1 MRHDVAGEIRVRL
14 GNWSSYELV
23 TDRRGAQVWR
33 MQLTNGAAV
42 AVKIAEGGGEASVL
56 PAREAAVIRAAGPV
70 AGTVLAW
77 GRLPDRGSWLATPW
91 WHGPTLWAK
100 FAPVR
105 RTPDAP
111 AARHFAAKAAAE
123 AATAVADLHD
133 AGWAHGDLQADHIIH
148 ITEGARL
155 LDLSWAHN
163 PNAVLQQD
171 LAVPYAGA
179 LVHLEA
185 PETARLLLDGAPT
198 TPTAPADVYAL
209 AAVLWQCWTSTW
221 PVHYEAAGVD
231 PAPGNVT
238 AKRQAIASGRHL
250 HPITS
255 LPWGAFGALLAR
267 ALSTHPDHRPTAREM
282 AGELAL
288 LAKEIA

>member
-1 MRHDVAGEIRVRL
+1 MRHDVAADIRNRL
-14 GNWSSYELV
+14 GNWSSYESV

-42 AVKIAEGGGEASVL
+42 AVKIADGDGESGVL
-56 PAREAAVIRAAGPV
+56 PAREAAVIRAVRPV
-70 AGTVLAW
+70 AGTVLAA
-77 GRLPDRGSWLATPW
+77 GRLPDGGSWMATPW
-91 WHGPTLWAK
+91 WHGPTLRVK

-111 AARHFAAKAAAE
+111 GARHFAANAAVE

-133 AGWAHGDLQADHIIH
+133 AGWAHGDLQADHIVH
-148 ITEGARL
+148 TPEGARL

-163 PNAVLQQD
+163 PNAPLPED
-171 LAVPYAGA
+171 LSVPYTGA

-185 PETARLLLDGAPT
+185 PETASSLLDGAPT
-198 TPTAPADVYAL
+198 MPTAPADVYAL
-209 AAVLWQCWTSTW
+209 AGVLWSCWTGTW

-250 HPITS
+250 RPIAS
-255 LPWGAFGALLAR
+255 LPWGEFGALLAR
-267 ALSTHPDHRPTAREM
+267 ALSTQPGQRPTAREM

-288 LAKEIA
+288 LAKETA